1 MAGSGDNYTTQSKSE
16 REILCDITYMW
27 NLKYHIS
34 EHIYE
39 TETDSQTQRTDV
51 RLPRGQELGVEE
63 GGGVWDQQMK
73 AVININNKFLPYST
87 GNYIQYSVINHK
99 GKEYVYMCN

>member
-27 NLKYHIS
+27 NLKYHIN

-39 TETDSQTQRTDV
+39 TETDSQT
-51 RLPRGQELGVEE
+51 
-63 GGGVWDQQMK
+63 
-73 AVININNKFLPYST
+73 
-87 GNYIQYSVINHK
+87 
-99 GKEYVYMCN
+99 